1 MDKEQKWLQR
11 RCGYISASMLSDI
24 VSKSGKITLGVQSA
38 IRSKRFERKRGY
50 SLPVSSREMEIG
62 KEQEKYAVE
71 WFRENHPEIPI
82 IYAQELPEIPFW
94 EVSWAKYG
102 ASPDAFSEDES
113 VVVEFKT
120 LVSNGKIEFFCDE
133 HTPREAKEY
142 AVWEEHSDQI
152 LGQFL
157 SNEKV
162 QTIYLVKYV
171 FQDDYNDFDLDSP
184 TAPWR
189 GFVFH
194 FKRENYIESLEH
206 LKKRIQLIDALID
219 SDLNPAEM
227 DGYVLRDGK
236 LIKEEK

>member
-1 MDKEQKWLQR
+1 
-11 RCGYISASMLSDI
+11 MLSDI
-24 VSKSGKITLGVQSA
+24 VSKSGKITLGVQNA

-133 HTPREAKEY
+133 HTPWIAKEL

-189 GFVFH
+189 GFVFR
-194 FKRENYIESLEH
+194 FNREDYPESLER
-206 LKKRIQLIDALID
+206 LKKRIEFIDALID

-227 DGYVLRDGK
+227 DDYELCNGK
-236 LIKEEK
+236 LVKQEK

>member
-11 RCGYISASMLSDI
+11 RCGCISASMLSDI
-24 VSKSGKITLGVQSA
+24 ESKSGKITLGVQSA

-133 HTPREAKEY
+133 HTPWIAKEL

-189 GFVFH
+189 GFVFR
-194 FKRENYIESLEH
+194 FNREDYPESLER
-206 LKKRIQLIDALID
+206 LKKRIEFIDALID

-227 DGYVLRDGK
+227 DDYELCNGK
-236 LIKEEK
+236 LVKQEK

>member
-11 RCGYISASMLSDI
+11 RCGYISASKLSDI

-62 KEQEKYAVE
+62 KEQEKYAVA
-71 WFRENHPEIPI
+71 WFRENHPELPI

-94 EVSWAKYG
+94 EVSWAKFG

-120 LVSNGKIEFFCDE
+120 LVSNGRIEFFCDE
-133 HTPREAKEY
+133 YTPKEAKEFS
-142 AVWEEHSDQI
+142 VWEEHGDQI

-157 SNEKV
+157 SNDKV

-171 FQDDYNDFDLDSP
+171 FQDDNNDFDRDSP

-189 GFVFH
+189 GFVFT
-194 FKRENYIESLEH
+194 FKRENYVESLRH
-206 LKKRIQLIDALID
+206 LKERILFIDALID
-219 SDLNPAEM
+219 SDLNPSEM
-227 DGYVLRDGK
+227 DDYILKDGVLVK
-236 LIKEEK
+236 IEK

>member
-1 MDKEQKWLQR
+1 
-11 RCGYISASMLSDI
+11 MLSDI

-133 HTPREAKEY
+133 HTPWIAKEL

-189 GFVFH
+189 GFVFR
-194 FKRENYIESLEH
+194 FNREDYLESLER
-206 LKKRIQLIDALID
+206 LKKRIEFIDVLID

-227 DGYVLRDGK
+227 DDYELCNGK
-236 LIKEEK
+236 LVKQEK

>member
-1 MDKEQKWLQR
+1 
-11 RCGYISASMLSDI
+11 MLSDI
-24 VSKSGKITLGVQSA
+24 ASKSGKITLGVQSA

-133 HTPREAKEY
+133 HTPWIAKEL

-189 GFVFH
+189 GFVFR
-194 FKRENYIESLEH
+194 FNREDYPESLEH